1 MDTFGDI
8 LRKQRSERG
17 LTLKNVSDILKIDQA
32 ILSKVER
39 GQRRLTRDQ
48 VTELAHYFKIDEE
61 NLLVEWLS
69 EKLFYE
75 VADEKIAI
83 KALQAAEERVA
94 YSNSTKFDR
103 KTILRYLKQ
112 EIKKF
117 PMIQEAWI
125 YGSFSRQEDDYK
137 SDIDVAIRV
146 DAGFSYFDLA
156 DVQIHLEEKVKR
168 TVDIGFIDSFKPHIF
183 EYVKPDLKLIYERS
197 A

>member
-94 YSNSTKFDR
+94 YSKLN
-103 KTILRYLKQ
+103 
-112 EIKKF
+112 EI
-117 PMIQEAWI
+117 
-125 YGSFSRQEDDYK
+125 
-137 SDIDVAIRV
+137 
-146 DAGFSYFDLA
+146 
-156 DVQIHLEEKVKR
+156 
-168 TVDIGFIDSFKPHIF
+168 
-183 EYVKPDLKLIYERS
+183 
-197 A
+197 